1 MRKNRYG
8 SQDRPRLPKGL
19 SREDEDL
26 TLTLDHFAAP
36 MGFRILPPAS
46 GAAGEEGSVA
56 ASCHREWSPVT
67 RGQCDAVPCAL
78 VIPQVDAV
86 LDAASANQGLASTT
100 RGHPAGGRY
109 PGVTPT
115 REQLPS

>member
-36 MGFRILPPAS
+36 MGFRIFRRLQEQPGKRVRSRRRAI
-46 GAAGEEGSVA
+46 V
-56 ASCHREWSPVT
+56 
-67 RGQCDAVPCAL
+67 
-78 VIPQVDAV
+78 
-86 LDAASANQGLASTT
+86 NGL
-100 RGHPAGGRY
+100 R
-109 PGVTPT
+109 
-115 REQLPS
+115 